1 MEKMIFYINGKKK
14 AWVWIDPSQ
23 KENMETMMERVAR
36 YIAPCGIDLQFA
48 TEKKG

>member
-1 MEKMIFYINGKKK
+1 MEKMTFYIDGEEK

-23 KENMETMMERVAR
+23 KENMEKMMEMVAR

-48 TEKKG
+48 TEKEG